1 MEVFLFYL
9 RFGDDHHFCS
19 KSCKSNVGW
28 CWELYKEQKE
38 RGHSTRDTFSCH
50 LWKCGYLSIIVY
62 KLEDLE
68 INLALLTI
76 HVNNRLNVT
85 AVNSWILHCGYG
97 PQGVGVLE
105 SIFAGYVPLASQ
117 NHHSTIIVYSVAKQ
131 KNPRWMKS
139 LLSKWNFQNPNC
151 M

>member
-1 MEVFLFYL
+1 MEAFLFYL

-50 LWKCGYLSIIVY
+50 LWKCGDLSIIVS
-62 KLEDLE
+62 KLKDLE

-76 HVNNRLNVT
+76 HVNNRL
-85 AVNSWILHCGYG
+85 S